1 MRTLGS
7 HTVHGPS
14 KGSAKVSILFYQVTI
29 DFRFRPPSCD
39 QRPKPYKAEWLL
51 GGYLKKKFFEIP
63 VPPSRGLGLGRKFFF
78 RFFQKL
84 CGAFYLGPD
93 PNSCRIE
100 IFDQKREAKPAFIW
114 KRPFGA
120 SFGLQVDSVSNFSPQ
135 GETFFSDIFLPF
147 CRGEKVTQHM
157 WKSAWVELTWLR
169 DSRCTVKIGR
179 FLL

>member
-1 MRTLGS
+1 MSTL
-7 HTVHGPS
+7 
-14 KGSAKVSILFYQVTI
+14 FCQVTI
-29 DFRFRPPSCD
+29 DFRFRAPSCD
-39 QRPKPYKAEWLL
+39 QHPKPYKAEWPL
-51 GGYLKKKFFEIP
+51 GTYLKISFFEIP
-63 VPPSRGLGLGRKFFF
+63 VPPSRGLRLGRNFFF

-120 SFGLQVDSVSNFSPQ
+120 SFGLQVDNVSNFSPQ

-157 WKSAWVELTWLR
+157 WKSAWQVLGWLHSNR
-169 DSRCTVKIGR
+169 YTVKIGH